1 MISFNNNS
9 VQTEQLRQLIGAQV
23 RYLGV
28 RWEIIEILEDGPALV
43 LSDCEHHTVIQP
55 DQHGEAHRR
64 VPSTLTVPLYSHDG
78 HDINPAVQH
87 LELLETE
94 S

>member
-1 MISFNNNS
+1 M
-9 VQTEQLRQLIGAQV
+9 
-23 RYLGV
+23 RYLGL
-28 RWEIIEILEDGPALV
+28 RWEIIEVLEEDPALV

-64 VPSTLTVPLYSHDG
+64 VPSTLTVPLFSRDG
-78 HDINPAVQH
+78 HDINPAVLD